1 MIAGFGSLD
10 QAFRP
15 WRDIATLRFM
25 GKPFRWLVVV
35 ALALSVAGC
44 GGFDPAEERPCDFV
58 ATDELLD
65 YQLRRAVNQDDR
77 CVYAKRDLA
86 EDTLDG
92 LTVTYLAETPANV
105 AQRLGLKPVTVVDAD
120 DTRIEFQGSRMDE
133 NLGRPD
139 PRRGHCWLAAPIG
152 DDRTMVVDLTI
163 DTSSVRWVSIEPI
176 TEPCAYV
183 AHDKRHLGLLLEKLE

>member
-1 MIAGFGSLD
+1 
-10 QAFRP
+10 
-15 WRDIATLRFM
+15 M

-105 AQRLGLKPVTVVDAD
+105 AQRLGLEPVTVVDAD